1 MNVYDPSTQRLAAS
15 TPRWL
20 REMVGVLTVPPMV
33 VAMAVLGFA
42 YGVYAGF
49 RAVYDVLGDLDQA
62 AQLYKGD
69 DDAQDH

>member
-20 REMVGVLTVPPMV
+20 RAVVGALAVPPMV

-42 YGVYAGF
+42 FGIYAGF
-49 RAVYDVLGDLDQA
+49 LAVRYVLDDLDRA